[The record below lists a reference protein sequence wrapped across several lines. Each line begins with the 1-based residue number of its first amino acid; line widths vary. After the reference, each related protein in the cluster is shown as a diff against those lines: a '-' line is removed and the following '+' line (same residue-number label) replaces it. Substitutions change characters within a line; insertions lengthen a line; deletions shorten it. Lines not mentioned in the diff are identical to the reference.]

1 MPIRSDRLYCDY
13 IRQEGVAA
21 IRTVASTVI
30 TDSLRPVC
38 VQYVRWQQQ
47 QQPEHSHGGG
57 SQIKPTTA
65 AHGKCFSEIRY
76 AFHFQ
81 LLGKAKGG
89 VIFLRK
95 LEPCMKRPF
104 PLCYYQCSS
113 GT

>member
-1 MPIRSDRLYCDY
+1 VPRSDRLYCDY

-47 QQPEHSHGGG
+47 QQPEYSHGGG

-81 LLGKAKGG
+81 KLGMLFTFSTWEMFFRNVFMLK
-89 VIFLRK
+89 
-95 LEPCMKRPF
+95 EE
-104 PLCYYQCSS
+104 
-113 GT
+113 